1 VLTALDPLQAESY
14 GSHITYSGASTNSQ
28 KVAQKFLKPVLEI

>member
-1 VLTALDPLQAESY
+1 MLTALDPSQAESY

-28 KVAQKFLKPVLEI
+28 KVTQKFLKRVHEI